1 MKTVIVT
8 GGNSG
13 IGLGITKFFHENNY
27 FVIVGGRKDY
37 DLEKKFPKNFIFQ
50 SLDLRHEKSH
60 QKLVDIAIKKTG
72 KINCYINNVGLSAW
86 RPIKSVDN
94 EFLDNMITSNLKSAF
109 WGAKAAVNYMVE
121 GDTIINISSIAG
133 KRGSSNNSVYVAT
146 KFAMN
151 GLTQSLAK
159 ELGPKG
165 IRVNA
170 VCPVLVETEGLSN
183 ALKEQYSP
191 AEGNLDNFF
200 ENFKKSNSAL
210 NRLPTKKEVASICL
224 FLASN
229 NSSAITGQCWNVDCG
244 VFPQ

>member
-13 IGLGITKFFHENNY
+13 IGLGISKFFYENNY

-37 DLEKKFPKNFIFQ
+37 GLEKKFSKNFIFK
-50 SLDLRHEKSH
+50 SLDLRDEKSH
-60 QKLVDIAIKKTG
+60 QKLVDIALNKTG
-72 KINCYINNVGLSAW
+72 KINCYINNIGLSAW
-86 RPIKSVDN
+86 RPIDSVDN
-94 EFLDNMITSNLKSAF
+94 EFLDNMISTNLKSAF
-109 WGAKAAVNYMVE
+109 WGAKAAVNFMKK

-183 ALKEQYSP
+183 ALKDKYSP
-191 AEGNLDNFF
+191 AKGNLDNFF
-200 ENFKKSNSAL
+200 DNFIKSNSAL
-210 NRLPTKKEVASICL
+210 KRLPTKKEVASMCL
-224 FLASN
+224 FLASS